1 MPKGDRVQ
9 ILTLPTTRSAWS
21 SRVKLRAYPIR
32 RRHPALF
39 DEQAD
44 DLPFITRLSGA

>member
-1 MPKGDRVQ
+1 MPKGERVQ
-9 ILTLPTTRSAWS
+9 ILTLPTTCSAWS

-39 DEQAD
+39 DGEAD
-44 DLPFITRLSGA
+44 NPPFITRLSGA